1 MNNGGNSMRN
11 TQKTDY
17 DDWTLEHCDDLTLNQ
32 LEEQQTEDLVKALVD
47 YCHILEKQVVDLRC
61 RVNRL
66 TPSNQLPFPGP
77 HSDLYESFCD
87 YAAYPKFK
95 HILDALGTEE
105 ETAILSAKRMEVNTG
120 RKKSD
125 S

>member
-1 MNNGGNSMRN
+1 MRN

-17 DDWTLEHCDDLTLNQ
+17 DDWTLEHCDDLTLDQ
-32 LEEQQTEDLVKALVD
+32 LEEQQTEDLVKAFVD
-47 YCHILEKQVVDLRC
+47 YCRTLEKQVVDLRC

-66 TPSNQLPFPGP
+66 TPSDQPLPFPGS

-95 HILDALGTEE
+95 HILDALDIEE
-105 ETAILSAKRMEVNTG
+105 GTAILLPSER
-120 RKKSD
+120 R
-125 S
+125 